1 MSTARRLK
9 KIKPPDPG
17 QQHNIRKFIA
27 DCTKVGLLPSKI
39 KGPQPKKRR
48 RSTGEKNKESRCKQS
63 TPKLTEPAY
72 VEVKSTLD
80 STNNKQEE
88 EEAQE
93 VTDITNTMSN
103 VNITSLTGDATRM
116 LTEIKEMEVRLT
128 ASIKETHDKEMSDME
143 ERLSNIIST
152 TINDAVKGIH
162 SSLNTIVNNNPVIQA
177 HSTEIVT
184 LRNENTALNRRLQQL
199 TAEQLKMKKQLVRI
213 ETKNLDHSLIIRG
226 VTEDFKE
233 TEQQMIYKVQQ
244 VLSVLM
250 HGDTPADRLECAKR
264 MTIRTC
270 RRLGR
275 FNRNRIR
282 PLSLELVHKD
292 DVEFILDNKIE
303 LERGIYIDCEYP
315 LEIVIEIVFLK
326 GQDT

>member
-1 MSTARRLK
+1 M
-9 KIKPPDPG
+9 
-17 QQHNIRKFIA
+17 
-27 DCTKVGLLPSKI
+27 
-39 KGPQPKKRR
+39 
-48 RSTGEKNKESRCKQS
+48 
-63 TPKLTEPAY
+63 
-72 VEVKSTLD
+72 LD
-80 STNNKQEE
+80 STNDRHEE

-93 VTDITNTMSN
+93 GTDITNTMSN
-103 VNITSLTGDATRM
+103 VNITSLTGDATMM
-116 LTEIKEMEVRLT
+116 LTEILKMEVRLT

-152 TINDAVKGIH
+152 TINDAVKGIQ
-162 SSLNTIVNNNPVIQA
+162 SSLNMIVNNNPVIQE

-199 TAEQLKMKKQLVRI
+199 TAKQLKIKKQLVMI
-213 ETKNLDHSLIIRG
+213 ETKNLNHSLIIRG

-233 TEQQMIYKVQQ
+233 TEQQMIYKVHQ

-250 HGDTPADRLECAKR
+250 HGDTPAHRLECSKWI
-264 MTIRTC
+264 TIRTY

-282 PLSLELVHKD
+282 PLSLELVHRD
-292 DVEFILDNKIE
+292 DVEFILINKME

-315 LEIVIEIVFLK
+315 LEIERKRKTLLPVLRAARK
-326 GQDT
+326 LNDY